1 MKAKPLALALAL
13 TAAFSPGIV
22 HAIGLGEIVL
32 HSRIG
37 EALRAEVPILAA
49 PGESPETLCFS
60 LANLRNADFP
70 VITSAKTR
78 IVQRGLDYKLQITS
92 SKPVYDPIF
101 MLGIRAACGADLQRD
116 YVLMPEAPSSFAGSE
131 SEPAARM
138 TTERVP
144 SSMPSSKSKGSS
156 WSAREGETLISIA
169 ESRTQGHPETRLR
182 LLNAMKRANPDL
194 APDEPL
200 MEGTPVQIP
209 KVRPRAQA
217 STAPGSSDS
226 PVRTAARREQAA
238 PPAAAT
244 LAAPST
250 PAPKLTSS
258 DRLVLGAAPLD
269 SKTTASSRSPQS
281 ASIVEMEERMAQ
293 METTLRLL
301 RMEIEKMDAAISL
314 ADKTAEAERKLRE
327 AQETQLA
334 SIKATPPPPAQSGGG
349 NWLELVL
356 SAVFGGGLA
365 VGIASLLTRRRQ
377 TTDFDSLLPPHHQVQ
392 NSGFAPSVPPP
403 SPRTTPSVV
412 KVEYNDDNSVL
423 ALAEVMLSYGRI
435 EGAAETLAEH
445 VNQHSPDNIL
455 PWSMLL
461 DLYRRGGMREEFDLL
476 AQAIHDKFN
485 VEIAGWESSETPI
498 SGLRAL
504 EEYPHIIK
512 QIHDGW
518 GTTAGLDYLYELVHD
533 TRAGQ
538 RQGFPLEVVE
548 EISLLIR
555 MQEDAYGVRRS
566 R

>member
-169 ESRTQGHPETRLR
+169 ESRTQGHPETRQR
-182 LLNAMKRANPDL
+182 LLNAMKRANPEL
-194 APDEPL
+194 PPDEPL

-209 KVRPRAQA
+209 KIRPRVQA
-217 STAPGSSDS
+217 STVPSSSDS

-238 PPAAAT
+238 PPPTAP
-244 LAAPST
+244 LAAPSMPT
-250 PAPKLTSS
+250 PKLTSS

-377 TTDFDSLLPPHHQVQ
+377 TTDFDRLLPPHHQEQ
-392 NSGFAPSVPPP
+392 NNEFEPSVIPA

-412 KVEYNDDNSVL
+412 KVDYSDDNSVL

-485 VEIAGWESSETPI
+485 VEIAGWENSETPI

-512 QIHDGW
+512 QIHDAW